1 MSHFTF
7 HACVVLEPVLPVVVP
22 YTRWLSNFDL
32 SLSLSLSLPLPGSA
46 VPKVFLTHRS
56 VIICVALA
64 DTRQGTTMRVARM
77 VERWRAQG
85 GGDQFRGVSIAV
97 SRAFACATQRRL
109 QSTAQCEIKARHQ
122 AAPAL
127 STYEVCNLGEGVG
140 AHKDLSPMCTAEFY
154 FDRRNTLRSKA
165 LRQ

>member
-1 MSHFTF
+1 
-7 HACVVLEPVLPVVVP
+7 
-22 YTRWLSNFDL
+22 
-32 SLSLSLSLPLPGSA
+32 
-46 VPKVFLTHRS
+46 
-56 VIICVALA
+56 
-64 DTRQGTTMRVARM
+64 MRVARM

-127 STYEVCNLGEGVG
+127 STYEVCNLGERVG

-154 FDRRNTLRSKA
+154 FDRAQGDLETLIKGPA
-165 LRQ
+165 PVGILLRRPSTGKPVER